1 MIRVSLS
8 PLAGTV
14 SDYQLDIRSAE
25 YFVRVYAASFCSSLL
40 CFVSHKRPIQVPADF
55 SLQISTSDGT
65 KQVYPFGS
73 TYFSLNNSMIH
84 TLVFKNKTV
93 MCIVPPSPLSKRS
106 GAPIIKKRDCT
117 DLVSSCSSLASS
129 EEVGRC
135 KRLKREETTNTSDDD
150 DDDDEE
156 KTSDERGEMRIY
168 IRERYDNCD
177 KLRDKIDNEGREYFY
192 YNYSPV
198 PVSWG
203 TYHQFVIDCD
213 CWCGKC

>member
-40 CFVSHKRPIQVPADF
+40 CFVSHKRPIQVPTDF

-73 TYFSLNNSMIH
+73 TYFPLNNSMIH

-93 MCIVPPSPLSKRS
+93 MCIVPPPPPKRS
-106 GAPIIKKRDCT
+106 GAPIIKKRDRA

-129 EEVGRC
+129 EEVGWS
-135 KRLKREETTNTSDDD
+135 KKLKREEVTNTSDDD
-150 DDDDEE
+150 EE
-156 KTSDERGEMRIY
+156 ETSDERREMRIY

-177 KLRDKIDNEGREYFY
+177 KLRDKIDSEGREYFY

-198 PVSWG
+198 PVTWD
-203 TYHQFVIDCD
+203 TYHQFVTDCD

>member
-8 PLAGTV
+8 SLAGTV
-14 SDYQLDIRSAE
+14 SDYQLVIRRAE

-40 CFVSHKRPIQVPADF
+40 CFVSHKRPIQVPVDF

-73 TYFSLNNSMIH
+73 TYFPLNNSMIH
-84 TLVFKNKTV
+84 TLVFKDKTV
-93 MCIVPPSPLSKRS
+93 MCIVPSSLPKRS
-106 GAPIIKKRDCT
+106 GAPIIKKRDRT

-135 KRLKREETTNTSDDD
+135 KRLKCEETTTTSDDD
-150 DDDDEE
+150 DEE
-156 KTSDERGEMRIY
+156 TSGERREMRIY

-177 KLRDKIDNEGREYFY
+177 KLRNKIDSEGREYFY

-198 PVSWG
+198 PVSWD
-203 TYHQFVIDCD
+203 TYHQFVTDCD